1 MKRTVW
7 ITGAS
12 SGIGQAIARK
22 LSGENYKLI
31 ISARRLERLEVL
43 KSELIK
49 KGTDVFVCKLDVS
62 NKEDVFR
69 TVKQISEKVGPIDVL
84 INNAGLAAG
93 LHDFQDADLEDWER
107 MISTNVTGL
116 LYMSKAVLGYMPKH
130 ENSHIINI
138 DSTAGKEVYPKGN
151 VYCATKHA
159 VDAISKSMR
168 IDLLKDEIKVT
179 NVCPGM
185 VNTEFSKVRFH
196 GDQEKAN
203 AVYNGFTELQAEDI
217 AECIDFCLGLPI
229 HVCINDLVV
238 TAKAQANSYLTL
250 RKK

>member
-1 MKRTVW
+1 MKRTIW

-12 SGIGQAIARK
+12 SGIGQAIAEA
-22 LSGENYKLI
+22 LSSSDYRLI
-31 ISARRLERLEVL
+31 LSARRLDRLQALKENLERKGGEVY
-43 KSELIK
+43 IY
-49 KGTDVFVCKLDVS
+49 KLDVS
-62 NKEDVFR
+62 DKESVFN
-69 TVKQISEKVGPIDVL
+69 TVKKASEEVGSIDVL

-93 LHDFQDADLEDWER
+93 LHDFQDALLDDWER

-116 LYMSKAVLGYMPKH
+116 LYMSRAVLQYMPKH
-130 ENSHIINI
+130 ANSHIINI

-196 GDQEKAN
+196 GDQEKAD

-217 AECIDFCLGLPI
+217 AECIRFCLSLPP

-250 RKK
+250 RK

>member
-12 SGIGQAIARK
+12 SGIGQAISEA
-22 LSGENYKLI
+22 LSASDYRLI
-31 ISARRLERLEVL
+31 LSARRLDRLQALKENLERKGGEVY
-43 KSELIK
+43 IY
-49 KGTDVFVCKLDVS
+49 KLDVAD
-62 NKEDVFR
+62 KESVFN
-69 TVKQISEKVGPIDVL
+69 TVKKASEEVGPIDVL

-93 LHDFQDADLEDWER
+93 LHDFQDALLDDWER

-116 LYMSKAVLGYMPKH
+116 LYMSRAILQYMPKH
-130 ENSHIINI
+130 ANSHIINI

-196 GDQEKAN
+196 GDQEKAD

-217 AECIDFCLGLPI
+217 AECINFCLSLPP

-250 RKK
+250 RK

>member
-12 SGIGQAIARK
+12 SGIGQAIAEK
-22 LSGENYKLI
+22 LSKEDFRLVL
-31 ISARRLERLEVL
+31 SARRLDKL
-43 KSELIK
+43 KLIK
-49 KGTDVFVCKLDVS
+49 TDLESKGKEVFIYKLDVTD
-62 NKEDVFR
+62 KESVFN
-69 TVKQISEKVGPIDVL
+69 TVKTASKEIGSIDVL
-84 INNAGLAAG
+84 VNNAGLAAG
-93 LHDFQDADLEDWER
+93 MHDFQDALLDDWEK

-116 LYMSKAVLGYMPKH
+116 LYMSKAVLEFMPKH
-130 ENSHIINI
+130 AHSHIINI

-196 GDQEKAN
+196 GDEEKAN
-203 AVYNGFTELQAEDI
+203 AVYEGFTELQGEDI
-217 AECIDFCLGLPI
+217 AECINFCLSLPS
-229 HVCINDLVV
+229 HVCINDMVV

-250 RKK
+250 RK

>member
-12 SGIGQAIARK
+12 SGIGKAIAEK
-22 LSGENYKLI
+22 LSTEEYRLI
-31 ISARRLERLEVL
+31 LSARRLDKLEAL
-43 KSELIK
+43 KADLEN
-49 KGTDVFVCKLDVS
+49 KGGEVYIYQLDVS
-62 NKEDVFR
+62 DRTSVFD
-69 TVKQISEKVGPIDVL
+69 TVRKAHEEIGNIDVL
-84 INNAGLAAG
+84 VNNAGLAAG
-93 LHDFQDADLEDWER
+93 LDDFQDALLEDWEA

-116 LYMSKAVLGYMPKH
+116 LYMSRAVLQYMPKQA
-130 ENSHIINI
+130 NSHIINI

-168 IDLLKDEIKVT
+168 IDLLKEGIKVT

-196 GDQEKAN
+196 GDQEKAD
-203 AVYNGFTELQAEDI
+203 AVYEGFTELQGEDI
-217 AECIDFCLGLPI
+217 ADCIQFCLSLPE
-229 HVCINDLVV
+229 HVCINDMVV

-250 RKK
+250 RK

>member
-12 SGIGQAIARK
+12 SGIGKAIAEK
-22 LSGENYKLI
+22 LSTEEYRLI
-31 ISARRLERLEVL
+31 LSARRLEKLEAL
-43 KSELIK
+43 KADLES
-49 KGTDVFVCKLDVS
+49 KGGEVYIYQLDVS
-62 NKEDVFR
+62 DRTSVFG
-69 TVKQISEKVGPIDVL
+69 TVKKAHEEIGDIDVL
-84 INNAGLAAG
+84 VNNAGLAAG
-93 LHDFQDADLEDWER
+93 LDDFQDALLEDWET

-116 LYMSKAVLGYMPKH
+116 LYMSRAVLQYMPKQA
-130 ENSHIINI
+130 NSHIINI

-168 IDLLKDEIKVT
+168 IDLLKEGIKVT

-196 GDQEKAN
+196 GDQEKAD
-203 AVYNGFTELQAEDI
+203 AVYEGFTELQGEDI
-217 AECIDFCLGLPI
+217 ADCIQFCLSLPE
-229 HVCINDLVV
+229 HVCINDMVV

-250 RKK
+250 RK

>member
-7 ITGAS
+7 VTGAS
-12 SGIGQAIARK
+12 SGIGRAIAKK
-22 LSGENYKLI
+22 LSGKQYNLI
-31 ISARRLERLEVL
+31 LSARRLDRLQDL
-43 KSELIK
+43 KSELELD
-49 KGTDVFVCKLDVS
+49 GTQVTICKLDVTQ
-62 NKEDVFR
+62 KEQVFKA
-69 TVKQISEKVGPIDVL
+69 VEAISKEVGDIDVL

-93 LHDFQDADLEDWER
+93 LHDFQDADIDDWER
-107 MISTNVTGL
+107 MISTNINGL
-116 LYMSKAVLGYMPKH
+116 LYMSKAVLEFMPKH
-130 ENSHIINI
+130 ANSHIINI

-168 IDLLKDEIKVT
+168 IDLLKEEIKVT

-196 GDQEKAN
+196 GDQDKAD
-203 AVYNGFTELQAEDI
+203 AVYNGFVELQGEDV
-217 AECIDFCLGLPI
+217 AECIDFCLSLPE

-238 TAKAQANSYLTL
+238 TAKAQANSYLTF
-250 RKK
+250 RK

>member
-12 SGIGQAIARK
+12 SGIGEAVARK
-22 LSGENYKLI
+22 LSGKDYILI
-31 ISARRLERLEVL
+31 LSARRLERLTTL
-43 KSELIK
+43 KSELEK
-49 KGTDVFVCKLDVS
+49 DGTEVHISKLDVTDKAS
-62 NKEDVFR
+62 VFSLVKEM
-69 TVKQISEKVGPIDVL
+69 SLNVGAIDVL
-84 INNAGLAAG
+84 VNNAGLAAG
-93 LHDFQDADLEDWER
+93 LHDFQDADLDDWER
-107 MISTNVTGL
+107 MISTNVNGL
-116 LYMSKAVLGYMPKH
+116 LYMSKAVLEYMPKH
-130 ENSHIINI
+130 ANSHIINI

-179 NVCPGM
+179 NICPGM

-196 GDQEKAN
+196 GDQEKAD
-203 AVYNGFTELQAEDI
+203 AVYNGFTELQGEDI
-217 AECIDFCLGLPI
+217 AECIEFCLSLPA

-250 RKK
+250 RK

>member
-12 SGIGQAIARK
+12 SGIGQAISEA
-22 LSGENYKLI
+22 LSASDYRLI
-31 ISARRLERLEVL
+31 LSARRLDRLQALKENLERKGGEVY
-43 KSELIK
+43 IY
-49 KGTDVFVCKLDVS
+49 KLDVAD
-62 NKEDVFR
+62 KESVFN
-69 TVKQISEKVGPIDVL
+69 TVKKASEEVGPIDVL

-93 LHDFQDADLEDWER
+93 LHDFQDALLDDWER

-116 LYMSKAVLGYMPKH
+116 LYMSRAVLQYMPKH
-130 ENSHIINI
+130 ANSHIINI

-196 GDQEKAN
+196 GDQEKAD

-217 AECIDFCLGLPI
+217 AECINFCLSLPP

-250 RKK
+250 RK

>member
-12 SGIGQAIARK
+12 SGIGEAVARK
-22 LSGENYKLI
+22 LSGKDYILI
-31 ISARRLERLEVL
+31 LSARRLERLTTL
-43 KSELIK
+43 KSELEK
-49 KGTDVFVCKLDVS
+49 DGTEVHISKLDVTDKTS
-62 NKEDVFR
+62 VFN
-69 TVKQISEKVGPIDVL
+69 TVKEMSSNVGAIDVL
-84 INNAGLAAG
+84 VNNAGLAAG
-93 LHDFQDADLEDWER
+93 LHDFQDADLDDWER
-107 MISTNVTGL
+107 MISTNVNGL
-116 LYMSKAVLGYMPKH
+116 LYMSKAVLEYMPKH
-130 ENSHIINI
+130 ANSHIINI

-179 NVCPGM
+179 NICPGM

-196 GDQEKAN
+196 GDQEKAD
-203 AVYNGFTELQAEDI
+203 AVYNGFTELQGEDI
-217 AECIDFCLGLPI
+217 ADCIEFCLSLPA

-250 RKK
+250 RK

>member
-12 SGIGQAIARK
+12 SGIGKAIAEK
-22 LSGENYKLI
+22 LSTEEYRLI
-31 ISARRLERLEVL
+31 LSARRLEKLEAL
-43 KSELIK
+43 KADLES
-49 KGTDVFVCKLDVS
+49 KGGEVYIYQLDVS
-62 NKEDVFR
+62 DRTSVFD
-69 TVKQISEKVGPIDVL
+69 TVKKAHEEIGDIDVL
-84 INNAGLAAG
+84 VNNAGLAAG
-93 LHDFQDADLEDWER
+93 LDDFQDALLEDWET

-116 LYMSKAVLGYMPKH
+116 LYMSRAVLQYMPKQA
-130 ENSHIINI
+130 NSHIINI

-168 IDLLKDEIKVT
+168 IDLLKEGIKVT

-196 GDQEKAN
+196 GDQEKAD
-203 AVYNGFTELQAEDI
+203 AVYEGFTELQGEDI
-217 AECIDFCLGLPI
+217 ADCIQFCLSLPE
-229 HVCINDLVV
+229 HVCINDMVV

-250 RKK
+250 RK